1 MKNLSPQLI
10 VNLIT
15 TPEELSILFGSLIDE
30 SLDKRG
36 LSSSTG
42 HEPPEELLTIQQL
55 ADFFQVSITTIH
67 NWKNEGLLP
76 YVKVKSR
83 VRFKKSVVLALDEK
97 RRKKSKY

>member
-1 MKNLSPQLI
+1 MKNLSQQLI

-15 TPEELSILFGSLIDE
+15 TPEELSTLFGSLIDE
-30 SLDKRG
+30 SLNKRG
-36 LSSSTG
+36 FSSAATQ
-42 HEPPEELLTIQQL
+42 PPKEELLTIKQL

-83 VRFKKSVVLALDEK
+83 IRFRKSVVLALDEK
-97 RRKKSKY
+97 RRKKSSY

>member
-15 TPEELSILFGSLIDE
+15 TPEELSTLFGSLIDE
-30 SLDKRG
+30 SLNKRG
-36 LSSSTG
+36 FSSTANQQ
-42 HEPPEELLTIQQL
+42 PKEELLTIKQL

-83 VRFKKSVVLALDEK
+83 VRFRKSVVLALDEK
-97 RRKKSKY
+97 RRKKSRY